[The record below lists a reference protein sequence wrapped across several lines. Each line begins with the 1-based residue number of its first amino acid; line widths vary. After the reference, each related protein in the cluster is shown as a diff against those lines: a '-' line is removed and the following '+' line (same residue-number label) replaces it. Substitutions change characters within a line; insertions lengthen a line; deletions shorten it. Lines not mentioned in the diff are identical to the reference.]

1 MDDKE
6 GTRVDAL
13 EAKNLNNPDRINRD
27 IFREWLKGSGAQ
39 PVTWRTLVTAL
50 QKIGLS
56 EVAAEIERAFG
67 VQTER
72 EMLQGRRLSA

>member
-1 MDDKE
+1 M
-6 GTRVDAL
+6 
-13 EAKNLNNPDRINRD
+13 
-27 IFREWLKGSGAQ
+27 SGAQ
-39 PVTWRTLVTAL
+39 PVTWRTLVMEL

-72 EMLQGRRLSA
+72 EMLQGRRLCIKF